1 MSPPIRILVVDDTAL
16 YRKIVSDV
24 LRSLPGVE
32 VVGTAFNGQVAL
44 ERIQELRP
52 DLVTLDLEMPQ
63 MGGVEV
69 LQHLRAS
76 GSSTGVVM
84 LSAFTSE
91 GAAATT
97 EALRLGAFDFVLKPS
112 GYNPVANMEV
122 LRQRLSSCI
131 AAFAHSRGLYLPK
144 NSQDEAPPRLDIP
157 VVSTPAPHN
166 IPETFELPGEAPQVI
181 VLGISTGGPEALA
194 RLIPALPGDLATPLF
209 IVQHMPPLF
218 TKSLAD
224 DLNKRSQLHVYEA
237 VDGRLAQPGE
247 CIIAPGGR
255 QMKIERTDA
264 GPVVRISD
272 DPPENSCRPAA
283 DYLFRSAAHHY
294 RGQVLGVIMTGMGS
308 DGALGCR
315 LLKRHGATI
324 LAQNKE
330 SCVVFGMPSA
340 VIEQGLASAVLP
352 LSEMAA
358 QITAIAGQGVR
369 A

>member
-1 MSPPIRILVVDDTAL
+1 MSLPIRILVADDTAL
-16 YRKIVSDV
+16 YRKIVGDV

-63 MGGVEV
+63 MSGVEV
-69 LQHLRAS
+69 LQRLR
-76 GSSTGVVM
+76 SSDSSAGVVM
-84 LSAFTSE
+84 LSAFTSA
-91 GAAATT
+91 GATATT

-112 GYNPVANMEV
+112 GYNPAANMEV
-122 LRQRLSSCI
+122 LRQRLSACI
-131 AAFAHSRGLYLPK
+131 AAFAHSRGLRLPTIPPDGI
-144 NSQDEAPPRLDIP
+144 QPRVDAPVASAPAAHVVPP
-157 VVSTPAPHN
+157 VT
-166 IPETFELPGEAPQVI
+166 GDRPQVI
-181 VLGISTGGPEALA
+181 VLGISTGGPEALT
-194 RLIPALPGDLATPLF
+194 RLIPALPADLAAPVL

-224 DLNKRSQLHVYEA
+224 DLNQRSQLRVYEA
-237 VDGRLAQPGE
+237 VDGQLAQPGE

-255 QMKIERTDA
+255 QMKIERTEA
-264 GPVVRISD
+264 GPLVRITD

-294 RGQVLGVIMTGMGS
+294 GVQVLGVVMTGMGS

-315 LLKRHGATI
+315 LLKRHGATV
-324 LAQNKE
+324 LAQDKE

-340 VIEQGLASAVLP
+340 VIEQGLANAVLP
-352 LSEMAA
+352 LRDMAA